1 MNKEELIN
9 LLQGLKQE
17 ETPVNFKSFIN
28 TLYYNEDI
36 FYIDTTEYWIKCPE
50 RKINNNIH
58 MAYAYAVDELYDATK
73 IDTTAHMSIHI
84 EDKQIDIDFIL
95 NNHDDY
101 KRVDY
106 RCKIKLL
113 EYEIKIFKIRI
124 NNL

>member
-17 ETPVNFKSFIN
+17 ETPINFKSFIN

-36 FYIDTTEYWIKCPE
+36 FYIDTTAYWIKCPE
-50 RKINNNIH
+50 RKINNDIQR
-58 MAYAYAVDELYDATK
+58 AYAYAADELYDATK
-73 IDTTAHMSIHI
+73 IDTTAHMSIRI

-101 KRVDY
+101 KRVDHCY
-106 RCKIKLL
+106 KIKLL

>member
-17 ETPVNFKSFIN
+17 KTPINFKSFIN

-36 FYIDTTEYWIKCPE
+36 FYIDTTEYWIKCPD
-50 RKINNNIH
+50 RKINNNID

-73 IDTTAHMSIHI
+73 IDTTACMSIQI
-84 EDKQIDIDFIL
+84 EDKEIKIDFIL
-95 NNHDDY
+95 NNNDDY

-106 RCKIKLL
+106 SCKIKLL
-113 EYEIKIFKIRI
+113 EYEIRIFKIRI
-124 NNL
+124 YDL